1 MRLRLLSLALA
12 AFALQQPSPPAD
24 AGNLSLPTDF
34 VPGSA
39 GVVSF
44 SFDWPEAEVPHWF
57 IEVGDEPGDTLHG
70 RYDKLEAGA
79 KPSAE
84 TRRPITVSQATMNR
98 IRGGYRTVASGVCET
113 RTRHIAQ
120 TGAKHIAYTMAGSD
134 AWSSC
139 TFNYSDDKT
148 LMDAVAAFQAM
159 AETMQ
164 MGERLE
170 HTHRF
175 DRLGL
180 DAQLDFL
187 TSEAKEGHAI
197 ELQNIAPVLQSIVD
211 DDRVIERARRK
222 AARLLQ
228 DAVPPAASVPATTP
242 R

>member
-1 MRLRLLSLALA
+1 MILRLLSLALA
-12 AFALQQPSPPAD
+12 AFALQQTSPPAD
-24 AGNLSLPTDF
+24 AGNLPMPKDY

-39 GVVSF
+39 GVASF

-57 IEVGDEPGDTLHG
+57 IEVGDETGDTLHG

-79 KPSAE
+79 KPSAD
-84 TRRPITVSQATMNR
+84 TKRPITVSQATMDR
-98 IRGGYRTVASGVCET
+98 LRAAYKTVASGNCET
-113 RTRHIAQ
+113 KAKHIAQ
-120 TGAKHIAYTMAGSD
+120 TGVKHIAYTMAGSD

-139 TFNYSDDKT
+139 TFNYSDDKA
-148 LMDAVAAFQAM
+148 LMDAAAAFQAI

-164 MGERLE
+164 MGEKLE

-180 DAQLDFL
+180 DAQIAYF
-187 TSEAKEGHAI
+187 SEDVAAGRAI
-197 ELQNIAPVLQSIVD
+197 ELQNIAPVLNSIVND
-211 DDRVIERARRK
+211 ERVIERARRK

-228 DAVPPAASVPATTP
+228 DASSPSAPPSATSP